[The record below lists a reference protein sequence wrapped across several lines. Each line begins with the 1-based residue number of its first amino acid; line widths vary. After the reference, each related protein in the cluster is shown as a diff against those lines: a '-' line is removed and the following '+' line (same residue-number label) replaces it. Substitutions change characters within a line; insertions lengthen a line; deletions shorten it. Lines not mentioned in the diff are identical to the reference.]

1 MDGKRSRR
9 KAFCRSDAG
18 YDGEL
23 GRFNRV
29 RNNPSK
35 RAQYSFVASEFS
47 QRPTVSHTSDC
58 PLKWRCS
65 SKPKAKR

>member
-9 KAFCRSDAG
+9 KALGCADAG

-23 GRFNRV
+23 GRFNRIW
-29 RNNPSK
+29 NNPSK

-47 QRPTVSHTSDC
+47 QRATVSHTSDC

-65 SKPKAKR
+65 SKPKTKR